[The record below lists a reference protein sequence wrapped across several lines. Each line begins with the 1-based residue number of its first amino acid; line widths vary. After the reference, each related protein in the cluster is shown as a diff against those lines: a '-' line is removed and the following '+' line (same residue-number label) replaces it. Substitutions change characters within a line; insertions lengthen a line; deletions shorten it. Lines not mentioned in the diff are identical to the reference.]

1 MHIIGLDL
9 IAERTCMGNDL
20 QKALHQPDGR
30 ILGKMAHSDCTGKY
44 VLQSILGNKDQKLF
58 ASVVGTSGKYLMYGR
73 V

>member
-30 ILGKMAHSDCTGKY
+30 VLGKMAHSDRTGKH
-44 VLQSILGNKDQKLF
+44 VLQNIPGDMDQWLF
-58 ASVVGTSGKYLMYGR
+58 ASGVRYFQQIMKK
-73 V
+73 